1 MKPGI
6 ILAGVMASAALAAL
20 PQAAF
25 AAESVEEFYRGRQVE
40 FIVST
45 AAGTPHDA
53 WARLLAR
60 YMGRYLPGNPTFV
73 IKNMPGA
80 AHIVGANYLYSKAP
94 QDGST
99 IGAFSQAIPVSAA
112 LKNKPGLEDMD
123 FTRFSWLGSSD
134 NNYEVCVAR
143 PDSRVK
149 DPRDLLTTEM
159 PVGGQGAGS
168 QITVIPHFLS
178 NVLGLRF
185 KIVEGYQSPQEIF
198 LAIER
203 GEIEGMCQTYRGVL
217 FARPDA
223 FKNGTL
229 RILFSV
235 EEDRIPGENAPTA
248 HELFIKTEEQRQILR
263 FFNQATTIGRPS
275 VIPPNVPK
283 DRVEALRNAYAAA
296 FKDPEMLAE
305 AEKQGLNVSPSTAAE
320 LEAKYAKILAAP
332 KDIRDKTAQFIGE

>member
-1 MKPGI
+1 VKLGLSRTL
-6 ILAGVMASAALAAL
+6 ILSAALVAF
-20 PQAAF
+20 PQIHS
-25 AAESVEEFYRGRQVE
+25 AAESVEEFYRGRQVD
-40 FIVST
+40 FVVST
-45 AAGTPHDA
+45 APGTPHDA
-53 WARLLAR
+53 WARLLAK
-60 YMGRYLPGNPTFV
+60 YMGKHMPGNPTFV

-112 LKNKPGLEDMD
+112 LQNKPGLEVTD

-134 NNYEVCVAR
+134 NNYEVCVVR
-143 PDSRVK
+143 PDSKVK
-149 DPRDLLTTEM
+149 KGEDLLTTEI

-168 QITVIPHFLS
+168 QITIIPHFLS

-185 KIVEGYQSPQEIF
+185 KIVDGYQSPNEIF

-203 GEIEGMCQTYRGVL
+203 GEIDGTCQTYRGVL
-217 FARPDA
+217 FARPNA

-248 HELFIKTEEQRQILR
+248 HELFVKNEEQRQVLR
-263 FFNQATTIGRPS
+263 FYNQATTIGRPS

-283 DRVEALRNAYAAA
+283 DRVDALRKAYNDS

-305 AEKQGLNVSPSTAAE
+305 AEKQGLNASPTTAQE
-320 LEAKYAKILAAP
+320 LEAKYAKILGAP
-332 KDIRDKTAQFIGE
+332 KEIRDKAAAFIGE